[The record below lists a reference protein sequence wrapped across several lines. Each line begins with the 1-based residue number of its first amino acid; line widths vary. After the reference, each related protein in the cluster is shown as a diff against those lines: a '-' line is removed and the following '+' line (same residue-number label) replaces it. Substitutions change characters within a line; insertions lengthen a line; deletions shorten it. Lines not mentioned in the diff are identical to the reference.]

1 MSHEEGEKLVNE
13 CLVEFK
19 KLGQQ
24 IRNILANDNDSQ
36 SDEKEKRKMKQ
47 IDNRTNVRYNNPRF
61 ATQGYY
67 FVAFYFPLSVTEQ
80 KKEMIQI

>member
-1 MSHEEGEKLVNE
+1 MRRYTNKELKNMSHEEGEKLVNE

-36 SDEKEKRKMKQ
+36 SDEKEKRKMK
-47 IDNRTNVRYNNPRF
+47 
-61 ATQGYY
+61 
-67 FVAFYFPLSVTEQ
+67 
-80 KKEMIQI
+80 